1 MGLQRHFM
9 LLAFGVAAGLATL
22 LGGGLAL
29 RLGERLHLVL
39 GASAGAVL
47 GVALFGLFP
56 ESLELGAH
64 VFGARGTILA
74 LSLGFIGY
82 MILER
87 ATGAGAGLPGGT
99 KHLGPA
105 SLILHSALDG
115 VGIGFAFQI
124 SSVTGGAVA
133 LAVLAHDVSDGINTV
148 TLSAGPDTA
157 PGRAARYWLYANA
170 LAPLSG
176 IVASSLVRIDAQTL
190 ALVLSGFAGAFLYIG
205 AVELLPRSYRRS
217 PRPWTTGTTIAGMSA
232 MYLVTSLAR

>member
-1 MGLQRHFM
+1 MGLQRDLILM
-9 LLAFGVAAGLATL
+9 AFGVAAGLATL

-29 RLGERLHLVL
+29 RLGDRLHLVL

-74 LSLGFIGY
+74 LTVGFTGY

-87 ATGAGAGLPGGT
+87 AMGAGGARDGT
-99 KHLGPA
+99 RHLGPA
-105 SLILHSALDG
+105 SLILHSFLDG

-133 LAVLAHDVSDGINTV
+133 LAVLTHDVSDGINTV
-148 TLSAGPDTA
+148 TLSAGAEVA

-176 IVASSLVRIDAQTL
+176 IVASSLVRINSQTL

-205 AVELLPRSYRRS
+205 AVELLPRSYSRS
-217 PRPWTTGTTIAGMSA
+217 PRPWTTGTTIAGMSV